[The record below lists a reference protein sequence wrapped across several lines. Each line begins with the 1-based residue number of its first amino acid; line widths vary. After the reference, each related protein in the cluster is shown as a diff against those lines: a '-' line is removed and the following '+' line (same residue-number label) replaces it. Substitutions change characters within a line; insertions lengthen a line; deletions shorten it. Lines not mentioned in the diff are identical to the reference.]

1 MRAHGQSACRW
12 FCGQSRGLRGGIVVG
27 SGARHKPGLTP
38 RTFLP
43 AGSGVGERARVVPR
57 AFRTVERVDGGM
69 FIEREREAEQVE
81 VLPLTFGVHRLGD
94 DDRAVFDVPA
104 QDHLGRR
111 HLVRLGDSRD
121 RAVAGLQVGAASHRG
136 VCFDRD
142 AVLLAECDDFALLPG
157 RVQLDLVDRR
167 PFAGLLVQTG
177 QMLRQEVAASSHGL
191 RRAAW

>member
-81 VLPLTFGVHRLGD
+81 VLPG
-94 DDRAVFDVPA
+94 
-104 QDHLGRR
+104 
-111 HLVRLGDSRD
+111 
-121 RAVAGLQVGAASHRG
+121 
-136 VCFDRD
+136 
-142 AVLLAECDDFALLPG
+142 
-157 RVQLDLVDRR
+157 
-167 PFAGLLVQTG
+167 
-177 QMLRQEVAASSHGL
+177 
-191 RRAAW
+191 